1 MFSGVYSSLRG
12 IDRTG
17 CVHRSLFTSFYIT
30 AMLASFLSVNLPREK
45 EKYFS
50 LLLVKS
56 IRDQVSKSPT
66 EMIMPC
72 YEAAD
77 GKTETTGD

>member
-1 MFSGVYSSLRG
+1 MFSGVHSSLRG

-17 CVHRSLFTSFYIT
+17 CMHRSLFTSFYIT
-30 AMLASFLSVNLPREK
+30 ATLALFLSANLPQEK

-56 IRDQVSKSPT
+56 IRDQASKSPA
-66 EMIMPC
+66 EMIVPH